1 MKKMSTKRALS
12 MVLAIAMMI
21 SMLPAIALTG
31 SAATVAPIVI
41 DFTKANIN
49 GGTSGAV
56 AVSTISSTEFT
67 SVAEESS
74 TYTGDTQRFY
84 TSTSSGVKYLMASMS
99 HGSWDSRSTPWTK
112 NEKARWTIEIPV
124 ETAGWYTMDF
134 ITGTWSAG
142 GEFYV
147 YADGNY
153 AGELNCYTEQTGD
166 FFYAEDKLENAVY
179 LTPDENGKVK
189 IMFALKRQVY
199 NSPGRVLLNKM
210 TLTYVGANLTYSAS
224 STIPSMIELGDTIDV
239 EAFAKLPGGNAYVS
253 NGYNADR
260 TTNND
265 KTTVAVKSGTS
276 ATIAE
281 TETVDGVYKGKVTA
295 AELGETTFTIT
306 SVVGGTTYTKDVT
319 VEVVNAFT
327 PKKIELEFTRTTMDE
342 PYSIAPP
349 GWTLTDKAN
358 FEIAWDETTTGTG
371 SRFYNTTEF
380 EGGKILWLATR
391 AYSNLTW
398 IKAAASTNATAKMTD
413 AMFTVET
420 ELLVPGWY
428 NFSMLGALN
437 KSASEYYVY
446 VNDEYAGLYSFFKD
460 GEGGFPQGEV
470 KSMNSLYLEPDSNGK
485 VRISLCVAATHYST
499 AYAAPY
505 KMWLTP
511 VEAEKVEFKEF
522 THNIPESVYLG
533 DVINAEF
540 RAEMSDGSYR
550 HLNGYLG
557 DATVDAKNSMS
568 VAVKSGTSLG
578 FASTYDALTSDGVYT
593 ATLTANAEGENVIT
607 ATVVIDGETYTQDIP
622 VTVKPVPKLSD
633 VGVSTNYKQILIGK
647 NAKVNYTLLRDDG
660 KPYPDDGEKTVTY
673 ESLNT
678 DVATASADGTVTGV
692 TAGDA
697 TIKVTV
703 VTPNAT
709 VSGETKI
716 TIIESVS
723 EKELE
728 FSENTMPTGGSST
741 PLNTWTVKENANFA
755 FVPELTS
762 SGTGSRVQYNVPEFG
777 ASLDLFCFGPRA
789 YSNLTWIKA
798 AARTDANEVDAMV
811 TIETEI
817 DAPGWYNIRMLG
829 GGWQSA
835 SEFYVYVNGK
845 YAGLYNFY
853 VEGAASFVSTGE
865 KKLNTLY
872 LEPDSN
878 GKVRISFCVAK
889 THYSTPY
896 GIIYKMW
903 ITPAEEVTF
912 KDFAHNVPETIYVDE
927 SADIEIKAE
936 MSDGTYRHINGY
948 DFEAKADNNNSFA
961 VTVKS
966 GSSVE
971 VESSYDPLVSD
982 GVYEGK
988 LTAKSIGETVIT
1000 ATVVIDGVTYTKDIT
1015 VKVENPPML
1024 KTVDVAFDKDTILAT
1039 RTANAS
1045 LTLIREDGS
1054 AYPEDK
1060 PQTITFESSDKT
1072 VATVDKNGVITGVSA
1087 GTATIKATVITPDAT
1102 ISGEKEIT
1110 VTDAPTLSEIHI
1122 KANNNS
1128 LIIGG
1133 TKKLSVEAIMSD
1145 ELPGDISKY
1154 TVSYESNNEEI
1165 ATVSEDG
1172 VVTAH
1177 KEGNVII
1184 SAKAKNEGG
1193 STLSAVIRLDVFAG
1207 IPPVIVD
1214 FTQTVCERHA
1224 VPTDTPG
1231 YTLVYPGSSDMS
1243 KYTYSNGRSLL
1254 HVATRAPSN
1263 AVWPASKDMKNAFGI
1278 KVNIPFE
1285 SDYSITLIGGSSSG
1299 GAMYS
1304 IFVDG
1309 VYVGDHSF
1317 YDAEYDS
1324 MHYDELNTLNT
1335 IHLTEGEHEVIMRAR
1350 KSIYST
1356 AYAQLDTLSFIPVDG
1371 DTVFDSIVADI
1382 PTELA
1387 VGEVYTCEAYAKM
1400 TDGSAYHFGVTA
1412 EGEIDKENTFSA
1424 EKEGDSLTL
1433 SDFTSYEI
1441 GKSGKSKLTLT
1452 GVSEGKTK
1460 ITLAATVGGKTVT
1473 KEVEVNVTND
1483 PIKSVDAEIEAEEL
1497 FVGDKSLLI
1506 SKALLTSG
1514 RELKSAEIS
1523 YESLTPDIATVEENV
1538 LTALAIGIA
1547 KIKVTASFNGD
1558 TVEST
1563 IDVEILPEGMTDIR
1577 VTAGGSEHIR
1587 WTDAA
1592 DANVDD
1598 YLVPLYVQ
1606 AISNLGNEID
1616 MSEAAITA
1624 RALTPEVA
1632 YLDDVMNIVPVYA
1645 DPDNGS
1651 EAVFEVTVKTPDG
1664 RIRTVTKTL
1673 IVANAKTKATYM
1685 TAEKA
1690 EAARANVAKYDW
1702 AKSAAD
1708 SSYIKLADAFV
1719 DRVDELYD
1727 MITSNEVPRSTG
1739 IGAEGDPEMYY
1750 CRYCATDIRLNYGS
1764 YSWQHNPL
1772 TRPWKVQCPDCKRYF
1787 PSNDF
1792 GSFYKLGLNE
1802 YGEFSRQRAL
1812 DAHAELF
1819 GDKNAEVG
1827 SDAYYGYGKGYLRND
1842 LYRDVVTATTINVNK
1857 GLRPGESVDTWGVDD
1872 GMGYVPKKPD
1882 GTPYTYDNGVI
1893 ERHVYIGEY
1902 MHSGV
1907 WRKQVAGGGVVIE
1920 AITRCSNAY
1929 FYTGDKKYGR
1939 VAAILLDRVADFYPD
1954 YDISV
1959 FGDNVWNSDGGSN
1972 RGKTIGRIWE
1982 TGTLGTFM
1990 SAYDMVFDMYDDPQV
2005 MNFLREKASTYKM
2018 RHAKDTPNQIRTN
2031 IEDGIIREGLDCLV
2045 TTEVAGNFGYP
2056 QIPNARGA
2064 VILDSMPE
2072 TKYWL
2077 DYLMAPGWTTVEPCL
2092 GGGIGET
2099 LINTIDADGQG
2110 NEASTY
2116 NVAWHT
2122 TLIRINDILEG
2133 YDKYASANFFNNPKF
2148 VTMFY
2153 SNLPLIASYYSPN
2166 IGDSGSTLSKT
2177 HWIGNEVALSGWKNL
2192 RDPIFAQVLYMLNG
2206 NSSKG
2211 LHYGDTDPDPESLAR
2226 EVQQVIDQYGV
2237 LNLDSE
2243 MMTNFGFGILRD
2255 GGDYTNVTDA
2265 TAQETRRNVWMYF
2278 GSNGGHGHGDT
2289 LNLGMTAFGLNFM
2302 PELAYPEATGT
2313 QPNRLQWVQTTL
2325 SHNTVMVDEVQ
2336 QTSETE
2342 IRGNQLHFDD
2352 AGMVQVMDVDA
2363 NYVYKAADQYRRS
2376 VVYIKVDDENS
2387 YAVDFFRVKGG
2398 NDHLYSFHASSNEI
2412 NGTEGLDLVPQAVD
2426 GEYVGSYA
2434 GADVPYGPDPNSPE
2448 AWSYVTVYPRG
2459 YTWLKN
2465 VDRAKNPESKFE
2477 IDFAIKDFNRA
2488 IKDSK
2493 GLALHMT
2500 MLNDGNIKDGVT
2512 REVSIADGLPPQK
2525 VENKNIDKFKYVLV
2539 KHTGENLD
2547 TTFTTVFEPYRNER
2561 YIADTSE
2568 LAMEITDG
2576 AENAGDAHR
2585 AVKVTFENGRCDY
2598 IFYSTNNDVTYSV
2611 TDGDKTLAFRGF
2623 VGVYTLQNG
2632 ENTYKYVHDG
2642 DIIGEVTN
2650 AKTELNAV
2658 VKSFTKEHSLE
2669 NEIVITPVEQLSDE
2683 GILDLANRYIF
2694 VDNDPKM
2701 RSGAFRIY
2709 GATRDGDDIILDIG
2723 RVTPIRQYVN
2733 AYDES
2738 KGYIYTIEEGQTA
2751 RIPLSY
2757 SEKNEPVFAPVADG
2771 ISASA
2776 GSSISMTV
2784 SAESPL
2790 GRDISYKAESLPRGA
2805 SLNAETGAI
2814 TWKPTDSQVGDN
2826 HFAITAFDTD
2836 GRESTLHFVVTVY
2849 GSTTGNTQTPEKPD
2863 EPTTTPGGSGEG
2875 TGSTGGSGGSGGSGG
2890 GTTTPSVP
2898 EKPEVPETG
2907 NEGETST
2914 ARFTD
2919 LHNHAWAED
2928 AINSL
2933 ADKGIIKGT
2942 SETTFSPANNITRAD
2957 FAILLV
2963 RAFEKT
2969 SDNAENF
2976 SDVSENDYFAKELA
2990 IARNTGLVSGIGDN
3004 KFAPRSYIK
3013 RCDMMLMVYRV
3024 LKDTE
3029 AFVGRAAPGTPD
3041 YPDFD
3046 TVPEYAKEAVS
3057 TLIGAGLVNGKGDK
3071 IAPNDN
3077 TTRAEVAVLLQ
3088 RVLDYVKK

>member
-41 DFTKANIN
+41 DFTKAKIN

-210 TLTYVGANLTYSAS
+210 TLTYIGANLTYSAS

-239 EAFAKLPGGNAYVS
+239 EAFAKIPGGNAYVS
-253 NGYNADR
+253 NGYNVDR

-358 FEIAWDETTTGTG
+358 FEIAWDETTSGIG

-398 IKAAASTNATAKMTD
+398 IKAATNASANKQD

-511 VEAEKVEFKEF
+511 VEAEKVEFKQF

-578 FASTYDALTSDGVYT
+578 FASTYDALLSDGVYT
-593 ATLTANAEGENVIT
+593 ATLTANAEGETVIT

-678 DVATASADGTVTGV
+678 DVATVSADGTVTGV

-912 KDFAHNVPETIYVDE
+912 KDFAHNVPEIIYVDE

-1072 VATVDKNGVITGVSA
+1072 VATVDENGVITGVSA

-1133 TKKLSVEAIMSD
+1133 TKKLSVEAIMTD

-1177 KEGNVII
+1177 K
-1184 SAKAKNEGG
+1184 
-1193 STLSAVIRLDVFAG
+1193 
-1207 IPPVIVD
+1207 
-1214 FTQTVCERHA
+1214 
-1224 VPTDTPG
+1224 
-1231 YTLVYPGSSDMS
+1231 
-1243 KYTYSNGRSLL
+1243 
-1254 HVATRAPSN
+1254 
-1263 AVWPASKDMKNAFGI
+1263 
-1278 KVNIPFE
+1278 
-1285 SDYSITLIGGSSSG
+1285 
-1299 GAMYS
+1299 
-1304 IFVDG
+1304 DG
-1309 VYVGDHSF
+1309 
-1317 YDAEYDS
+1317 
-1324 MHYDELNTLNT
+1324 
-1335 IHLTEGEHEVIMRAR
+1335 
-1350 KSIYST
+1350 
-1356 AYAQLDTLSFIPVDG
+1356 
-1371 DTVFDSIVADI
+1371 
-1382 PTELA
+1382 
-1387 VGEVYTCEAYAKM
+1387 
-1400 TDGSAYHFGVTA
+1400 
-1412 EGEIDKENTFSA
+1412 
-1424 EKEGDSLTL
+1424 
-1433 SDFTSYEI
+1433 
-1441 GKSGKSKLTLT
+1441 
-1452 GVSEGKTK
+1452 
-1460 ITLAATVGGKTVT
+1460 
-1473 KEVEVNVTND
+1473 
-1483 PIKSVDAEIEAEEL
+1483 
-1497 FVGDKSLLI
+1497 
-1506 SKALLTSG
+1506 
-1514 RELKSAEIS
+1514 
-1523 YESLTPDIATVEENV
+1523 
-1538 LTALAIGIA
+1538 
-1547 KIKVTASFNGD
+1547 
-1558 TVEST
+1558 
-1563 IDVEILPEGMTDIR
+1563 
-1577 VTAGGSEHIR
+1577 
-1587 WTDAA
+1587 
-1592 DANVDD
+1592 
-1598 YLVPLYVQ
+1598 
-1606 AISNLGNEID
+1606 
-1616 MSEAAITA
+1616 
-1624 RALTPEVA
+1624 
-1632 YLDDVMNIVPVYA
+1632 
-1645 DPDNGS
+1645 
-1651 EAVFEVTVKTPDG
+1651 
-1664 RIRTVTKTL
+1664 
-1673 IVANAKTKATYM
+1673 
-1685 TAEKA
+1685 
-1690 EAARANVAKYDW
+1690 
-1702 AKSAAD
+1702 
-1708 SSYIKLADAFV
+1708 
-1719 DRVDELYD
+1719 
-1727 MITSNEVPRSTG
+1727 
-1739 IGAEGDPEMYY
+1739 
-1750 CRYCATDIRLNYGS
+1750 
-1764 YSWQHNPL
+1764 
-1772 TRPWKVQCPDCKRYF
+1772 
-1787 PSNDF
+1787 
-1792 GSFYKLGLNE
+1792 
-1802 YGEFSRQRAL
+1802 
-1812 DAHAELF
+1812 
-1819 GDKNAEVG
+1819 
-1827 SDAYYGYGKGYLRND
+1827 
-1842 LYRDVVTATTINVNK
+1842 
-1857 GLRPGESVDTWGVDD
+1857 
-1872 GMGYVPKKPD
+1872 
-1882 GTPYTYDNGVI
+1882 
-1893 ERHVYIGEY
+1893 
-1902 MHSGV
+1902 
-1907 WRKQVAGGGVVIE
+1907 
-1920 AITRCSNAY
+1920 
-1929 FYTGDKKYGR
+1929 
-1939 VAAILLDRVADFYPD
+1939 
-1954 YDISV
+1954 
-1959 FGDNVWNSDGGSN
+1959 
-1972 RGKTIGRIWE
+1972 
-1982 TGTLGTFM
+1982 
-1990 SAYDMVFDMYDDPQV
+1990 
-2005 MNFLREKASTYKM
+2005 
-2018 RHAKDTPNQIRTN
+2018 
-2031 IEDGIIREGLDCLV
+2031 
-2045 TTEVAGNFGYP
+2045 
-2056 QIPNARGA
+2056 
-2064 VILDSMPE
+2064 
-2072 TKYWL
+2072 
-2077 DYLMAPGWTTVEPCL
+2077 
-2092 GGGIGET
+2092 
-2099 LINTIDADGQG
+2099 
-2110 NEASTY
+2110 
-2116 NVAWHT
+2116 
-2122 TLIRINDILEG
+2122 
-2133 YDKYASANFFNNPKF
+2133 
-2148 VTMFY
+2148 
-2153 SNLPLIASYYSPN
+2153 
-2166 IGDSGSTLSKT
+2166 
-2177 HWIGNEVALSGWKNL
+2177 
-2192 RDPIFAQVLYMLNG
+2192 
-2206 NSSKG
+2206 
-2211 LHYGDTDPDPESLAR
+2211 
-2226 EVQQVIDQYGV
+2226 
-2237 LNLDSE
+2237 
-2243 MMTNFGFGILRD
+2243 
-2255 GGDYTNVTDA
+2255 
-2265 TAQETRRNVWMYF
+2265 
-2278 GSNGGHGHGDT
+2278 
-2289 LNLGMTAFGLNFM
+2289 
-2302 PELAYPEATGT
+2302 
-2313 QPNRLQWVQTTL
+2313 
-2325 SHNTVMVDEVQ
+2325 
-2336 QTSETE
+2336 
-2342 IRGNQLHFDD
+2342 
-2352 AGMVQVMDVDA
+2352 
-2363 NYVYKAADQYRRS
+2363 
-2376 VVYIKVDDENS
+2376 
-2387 YAVDFFRVKGG
+2387 
-2398 NDHLYSFHASSNEI
+2398 
-2412 NGTEGLDLVPQAVD
+2412 
-2426 GEYVGSYA
+2426 
-2434 GADVPYGPDPNSPE
+2434 
-2448 AWSYVTVYPRG
+2448 
-2459 YTWLKN
+2459 
-2465 VDRAKNPESKFE
+2465 
-2477 IDFAIKDFNRA
+2477 
-2488 IKDSK
+2488 
-2493 GLALHMT
+2493 
-2500 MLNDGNIKDGVT
+2500 
-2512 REVSIADGLPPQK
+2512 
-2525 VENKNIDKFKYVLV
+2525 
-2539 KHTGENLD
+2539 
-2547 TTFTTVFEPYRNER
+2547 
-2561 YIADTSE
+2561 
-2568 LAMEITDG
+2568 
-2576 AENAGDAHR
+2576 
-2585 AVKVTFENGRCDY
+2585 
-2598 IFYSTNNDVTYSV
+2598 
-2611 TDGDKTLAFRGF
+2611 
-2623 VGVYTLQNG
+2623 
-2632 ENTYKYVHDG
+2632 
-2642 DIIGEVTN
+2642 
-2650 AKTELNAV
+2650 
-2658 VKSFTKEHSLE
+2658 
-2669 NEIVITPVEQLSDE
+2669 
-2683 GILDLANRYIF
+2683 
-2694 VDNDPKM
+2694 
-2701 RSGAFRIY
+2701 
-2709 GATRDGDDIILDIG
+2709 
-2723 RVTPIRQYVN
+2723 
-2733 AYDES
+2733 
-2738 KGYIYTIEEGQTA
+2738 
-2751 RIPLSY
+2751 
-2757 SEKNEPVFAPVADG
+2757 
-2771 ISASA
+2771 
-2776 GSSISMTV
+2776 
-2784 SAESPL
+2784 
-2790 GRDISYKAESLPRGA
+2790 
-2805 SLNAETGAI
+2805 
-2814 TWKPTDSQVGDN
+2814 
-2826 HFAITAFDTD
+2826 
-2836 GRESTLHFVVTVY
+2836 
-2849 GSTTGNTQTPEKPD
+2849 
-2863 EPTTTPGGSGEG
+2863 
-2875 TGSTGGSGGSGGSGG
+2875 
-2890 GTTTPSVP
+2890 
-2898 EKPEVPETG
+2898 
-2907 NEGETST
+2907 
-2914 ARFTD
+2914 
-2919 LHNHAWAED
+2919 
-2928 AINSL
+2928 
-2933 ADKGIIKGT
+2933 
-2942 SETTFSPANNITRAD
+2942 
-2957 FAILLV
+2957 
-2963 RAFEKT
+2963 
-2969 SDNAENF
+2969 
-2976 SDVSENDYFAKELA
+2976 
-2990 IARNTGLVSGIGDN
+2990 
-3004 KFAPRSYIK
+3004 
-3013 RCDMMLMVYRV
+3013 
-3024 LKDTE
+3024 
-3029 AFVGRAAPGTPD
+3029 
-3041 YPDFD
+3041 
-3046 TVPEYAKEAVS
+3046 
-3057 TLIGAGLVNGKGDK
+3057 
-3071 IAPNDN
+3071 
-3077 TTRAEVAVLLQ
+3077 
-3088 RVLDYVKK
+3088 